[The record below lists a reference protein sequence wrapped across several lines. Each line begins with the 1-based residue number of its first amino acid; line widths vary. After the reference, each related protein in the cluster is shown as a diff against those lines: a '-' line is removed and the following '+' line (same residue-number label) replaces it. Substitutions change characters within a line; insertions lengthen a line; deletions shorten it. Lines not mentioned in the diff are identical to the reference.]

1 MNLRVKVVTL
11 TKKNLD
17 SDNLIEKRDLDV
29 DKTEINGVKAEE
41 KSCIRK

>member
-11 TKKNLD
+11 TQKNID
-17 SDNLIEKRDLDV
+17 SDNLIEKRDLDG
-29 DKTEINGVKAEE
+29 DKTEINGVITEE